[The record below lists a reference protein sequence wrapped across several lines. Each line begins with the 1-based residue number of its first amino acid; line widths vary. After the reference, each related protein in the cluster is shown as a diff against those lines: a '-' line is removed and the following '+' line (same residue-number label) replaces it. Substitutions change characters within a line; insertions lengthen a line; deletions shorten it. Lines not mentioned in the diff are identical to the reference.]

1 MAMDQSEFIRKIIAK
16 IDKCSWFLGAGF
28 SVSANLPTANQI
40 IWDLKKKY
48 YCSEENQDIHDTDIQ
63 IQQIRKKIQEFCD
76 SKGFPK
82 EYDDREYSFY
92 FDLLFGDNEEEQRQ
106 YLVEALNSGK
116 ITLSIGHRILASLM
130 YAGISKVVYTTNFDK
145 VLENAYSYISN
156 KDLASYHLE
165 GANACKGAL
174 NNDEFPLYAKVHGDF
189 QYKKLANLAEHL
201 VEADEEIRKCFLS
214 SASRFGLIV
223 AGYSGRDKSIM
234 DLLNESLSATNA
246 FPQGLYWTT
255 LKNSKVHTK
264 VLELIQSAKS
274 KGIEA
279 DIVEVDNF
287 DSLMTRLWRNLPS
300 KPTQLV
306 EKVER
311 ISERI
316 VNIPI
321 PKPSKNGQLIRFN
334 SVPITDIPT
343 ECFKIEAEP
352 KLDWEVVKDLRKL
365 AKDKAI
371 LWIDENVYAWG
382 NLDTIKSAIPGFK
395 KIETT
400 DIAIEISD
408 LNNHKS
414 LQSALEELIC
424 GSLCQREELL
434 ARKHTI
440 IIGKEHFTSEKL
452 KSLKSAVGQMGG
464 YFPKVKV
471 VNSVGLEESITPIW
485 SYCLNVRIKQ
495 IDENYIL
502 ILSPD
507 IWISPQRTRRNYVDF
522 LRQKRSGLKNDKLDQ
537 LLSAWIETI
546 FIEVGNGNTVSLKPY
561 LATGSNGSN
570 NIRTTNR
577 TSYSRK
583 TK

>member
-1 MAMDQSEFIRKIIAK
+1 MALDQSEFIRKVIPK

-63 IQQIRKKIQEFCD
+63 IQPIRNKIQEFCD

-82 EYDDREYSFY
+82 EYDESEYSFY
-92 FDLLFGDNEEEQRQ
+92 FDLLFSDNEEEQRQ

-116 ITLSIGHRILASLM
+116 ITLSIGHRVLAALM
-130 YAGISKVVYTTNFDK
+130 ASRISKVVFTTNFDK

-156 KDLASYHLE
+156 KDLGSYHLE

-174 NNDEFPLYAKVHGDF
+174 DNDEFPLYAKVHGDF
-189 QYKKLANLAEHL
+189 QYKRLANLAEHL
-201 VEADEEIRKCFLS
+201 LKADEEIKKCFLS

-234 DLLNESLSATNA
+234 DLLNESLNATNP
-246 FPQGLYWTT
+246 FPQGLFWTI
-255 LKNSKVHTK
+255 LKNSKVHPQ
-264 VLELIQSAKS
+264 VHELIQSAKA

-279 DIVEVDNF
+279 EIVEVDNF

-300 KPTQLV
+300 RPAQFE

-316 VNIPI
+316 INIPI
-321 PKPSKNGQLIRFN
+321 PKPSNNGQLIRFN
-334 SVPITDIPT
+334 SVPIADIPT
-343 ECFKIEAEP
+343 ECFKIETEP
-352 KLDWEVVKDLRKL
+352 KLDWKAVKDIRKL
-365 AKDKAI
+365 ARDKAI
-371 LWIDENVYAWG
+371 LWIDENVNAWG
-382 NLDTIKSAIPGFK
+382 DLTTIKSVIPGFK

-400 DIAIEISD
+400 DISGKLGD

-414 LQSALEELIC
+414 LHSALEELIC
-424 GSLCQREELL
+424 GSLVQREELL
-434 ARKHTI
+434 ARKNTI
-440 IIGKEHFTSEKL
+440 IIGKEHFASEKL
-452 KSLKSAVGQMGG
+452 KSLKTAVGQLGG
-464 YFPKVKV
+464 ELPKVKI
-471 VNSVGLEESITPIW
+471 VNRDGEEETFTPIW
-485 SYCLNVRIKQ
+485 SYCLHLRIKQ
-495 IDENYIL
+495 VDENFML
-502 ILSPD
+502 ILCPD
-507 IWISPQRTRRNYVDF
+507 IWISPQRTRKNYVVF
-522 LRQKRSGLKNDKLDQ
+522 LRQKRSVLKNDKLDQ

-546 FIEVGNGNTVSLKPY
+546 FFEMGQGNEVSLKPY
-561 LATGSNGSN
+561 LVTGSNGSSTMK
-570 NIRTTNR
+570 TTTR

-583 TK
+583 AK